1 MVLAR
6 RHGIPVPDTTVINSV
21 SDLLAWHQRTVLL
34 PWVLKSDG
42 SWAGMGVRIVTSQNE
57 AAQAFADMSSPAK
70 ASTAI
75 NQALLEWDF
84 FWAAAL
90 VQGGTRR
97 NLRPTV
103 YCRQCGELCTGLL
116 GG

>member
-1 MVLAR
+1 M
-6 RHGIPVPDTTVINSV
+6 
-21 SDLLAWHQRTVLL
+21 
-34 PWVLKSDG
+34 KSDG
-42 SWAGMGVRIVTSQNE
+42 SWAGMGVRIVTSLSE

-84 FWAAAL
+84 FW
-90 VQGGTRR
+90 
-97 NLRPTV
+97 LRPWFRAERGV
-103 YCRQCGELCTGLL
+103 ISAQQYIAGNAANCALGLL